1 MVSDLQQI
9 KTIDEIIVLLEGII
23 LDSERN
29 NDPMGY
35 FAALY
40 QKVTIKVKEGITS
53 GFFDDGPRMEQLD
66 IAFAK
71 RYIEAYYSYRLNEN
85 TTKSWSVAF
94 DQTSSYWPIVL
105 QHLLIGMNAHINLD
119 LGVAAAEIS
128 RGKNLADLQKDFN
141 KINEI
146 LSGLVHE
153 VEGDLSAIWPVLKY
167 ILKWTGKIDD
177 FLVDFS
183 MKLARDGAWKFATQ
197 LALVPENKIQS
208 SIAERDLKVA
218 NKANLILKPGL
229 IAIFALRIIR
239 ITERGSISE
248 KILRLKQMAK

>member
-1 MVSDLQQI
+1 MAMVNDLKHI
-9 KTIDEIIVLLEGII
+9 KTIDEIIVLLERII

-29 NDPMGY
+29 NEPMGY

-40 QKVTIKVKEGITS
+40 QKVTFKVKEGIAS

-66 IAFAK
+66 VAFAK
-71 RYIEAYYSYRLNEN
+71 RYLEAYYAYRLDEM
-85 TTKSWSVAF
+85 TTTSWKATF
-94 DQTSSYWPIVL
+94 DLTSSYWPIVL
-105 QHLLIGMNAHINLD
+105 QHLLMGMNAHINLD

-128 RGKNLADLQKDFN
+128 QGKNLTDLQNDFN

-153 VEGDLSAIWPVLKY
+153 VEGDLSAIWPALKY

-197 LALVPENKIQS
+197 LALAPES
-208 SIAERDLKVA
+208 EFESLIAERDMKVA
-218 NKANLILKPGL
+218 NKVSLILKPGM
-229 IAIFALRIIR
+229 IAIFALRMIR

-248 KILRLKQMAK
+248 KIQKLK